1 MLFRKEITEKEYF
14 NLQKLIFIKSKK
26 IELALLSKNYTEEET
41 NELNDKL
48 SDYGIENTTL
58 VIKHNL

>member
-1 MLFRKEITEKEYF
+1 
-14 NLQKLIFIKSKK
+14 
-26 IELALLSKNYTEEET
+26 LALLSKNYTEEET

-58 VIKHNL
+58 VIKHNLAGNLL

>member
-1 MLFRKEITEKEYF
+1 LS
-14 NLQKLIFIKSKK
+14 NPKK

-48 SDYGIENTTL
+48 IDYGIDNYTCF
-58 VIKHNL
+58 KHNSDNINFKK